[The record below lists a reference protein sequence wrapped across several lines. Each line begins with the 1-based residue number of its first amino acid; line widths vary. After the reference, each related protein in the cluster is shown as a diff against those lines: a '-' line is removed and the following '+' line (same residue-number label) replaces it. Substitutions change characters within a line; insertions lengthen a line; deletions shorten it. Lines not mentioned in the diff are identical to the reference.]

1 MNVYRDIPE
10 EMRALIEPVI
20 EDAGFELVDVLL
32 TRGRQPWMLR
42 ITIDT
47 PRGDGRVAVER
58 CAEVSRE
65 IETHLDA
72 TDAMS
77 APYRLE
83 VSSPGLDR
91 PLSREKDFV
100 AACGSEVRVET
111 KLPLDGRRRFRGLL
125 VSFENGVARIAVD
138 GIDVDI
144 PFESVGKAKT
154 IYQFT
159 RDDFAGREGLQ

>member
-1 MNVYRDIPE
+1 MMYRDVPE
-10 EMRALIEPVI
+10 EMKTLIEPVI

-32 TRGRQPWMLR
+32 MRGRQPWMLR

-47 PRGDGRVAVER
+47 PCGDGRVAVEQ

-72 TDAMS
+72 SDAMA
-77 APYRLE
+77 APYHLE

-111 KLPLDGRRRFRGLL
+111 KRPLDGRRRFRGVLAC
-125 VSFENGVARIAVD
+125 FENGVARISLD
-138 GIDVDI
+138 GIEVEI
-144 PFESVGKAKT
+144 PFDSIGKAST

-159 RDDFAGREGLQ
+159 RDDFAGRAGLQ

>member
-100 AACGSEVRVET
+100 AACGSEVRLET